1 MARAGAPQQQERFE
15 QLQQADRERGFDF
28 AHPPLMR
35 LTLIRVEEDEHWLI
49 WSHHHALLDGWSMP
63 ILVNEFSA
71 VTALSRQGG
80 SRSSAGAKVPGL
92 HSVVAAA
99 GPGQGGG
106 VLAGATGR
114 VFRADLVGIEP
125 GCGRVEEGKRGIA
138 EYSRVLSMEMG
149 RLEGVAREH
158 KLTPNTLMLGAWSL
172 LLSRYSGR
180 GDVLFGVTVAGR
192 PTELKDVERRVGL
205 YINTLP
211 LRVEVEPSA
220 PVLALLRQLHARQG
234 ELIEYQYT
242 ALGDVQRWS
251 ELGAGTS
258 LFEVA
263 FAFENYPV
271 EGSEERLR
279 QASVRI
285 AGLGTIEHPHYLLTL
300 RAVARDSRVAVNV
313 IYDSGRLEPGTI
325 ERMTEHFDRLL
336 AGIVSD
342 PRRPLSEL
350 ELLSEKERQR
360 LLVEWNR
367 TDREYPRDRGVH
379 ELFAEQ
385 AGRRPDAVAVI
396 CGEDSLS
403 YGQLERRANQLAH
416 HLRSLGV
423 GPDVVV
429 GLCVE
434 RSVQMVVGLLGI
446 LKAGGAYLPL
456 DPQYPAERLRFML
469 ADAQAPVLY

>member
-1 MARAGAPQQQERFE
+1 
-15 QLQQADRERGFDF
+15 
-28 AHPPLMR
+28 
-35 LTLIRVEEDEHWLI
+35 
-49 WSHHHALLDGWSMP
+49 
-63 ILVNEFSA
+63 
-71 VTALSRQGG
+71 
-80 SRSSAGAKVPGL
+80 
-92 HSVVAAA
+92 
-99 GPGQGGG
+99 
-106 VLAGATGR
+106 
-114 VFRADLVGIEP
+114 
-125 GCGRVEEGKRGIA
+125 
-138 EYSRVLSMEMG
+138 
-149 RLEGVAREH
+149 
-158 KLTPNTLMLGAWSL
+158 MLGAWSL

-263 FAFENYPV
+263 FAYENYPV
-271 EGSEERLR
+271 EGCGGASEGGISAHRRDRNDGAPSLSSD
-279 QASVRI
+279 A
-285 AGLGTIEHPHYLLTL
+285 AGGC
-300 RAVARDSRVAVNV
+300 ARSRVAVNV
-313 IYDSGRLEPGTI
+313 IYDSGRLEPGSI
-325 ERMTEHFDRLL
+325 ERLTGYFEQLL
-336 AGIVSD
+336 LGIVSD

-385 AGRRPDAVAVI
+385 AGR
-396 CGEDSLS
+396 C
-403 YGQLERRANQLAH
+403 
-416 HLRSLGV
+416 
-423 GPDVVV
+423 
-429 GLCVE
+429 
-434 RSVQMVVGLLGI
+434 
-446 LKAGGAYLPL
+446 
-456 DPQYPAERLRFML
+456 
-469 ADAQAPVLY
+469 PVRWR